1 MWSASANWNVA
12 TYMWFMCVVTYW
24 LYKCWGVNI
33 WIKLVV
39 YFINKCYIVFP
50 VGVCILP
57 DGLAGRGEL
66 EIPVGLF
73 FLSAIPDGGSGKIKG
88 WLVKPHPDRNYRQEL
103 FPVGHPT
110 GNSTLSWRAV
120 PVGWF
125 PTVGR
130 RENIPDGFFVI
141 PDGFWPTGI
150 SLFLVVV
157 GLD

>member
-1 MWSASANWNVA
+1 MWSGSANWNVA
-12 TYMWFMCVVTYW
+12 TYMWFMCAVTCW

-88 WLVKPHPDRNYRQEL
+88 GRVKPRPDRNYRQGL

-130 RENIPDGFFVI
+130 RERHSWRFF
-141 PDGFWPTGI
+141 GYSWW
-150 SLFLVVV
+150 FLADRNFSVSSSAII
-157 GLD
+157 

>member
-12 TYMWFMCVVTYW
+12 TYMWFMCDVTCW

-66 EIPVGLF
+66 AIPVGLF
-73 FLSAIPDGGSGKIKG
+73 FLSAIPDGFSGKIRS
-88 WLVKPHPDRNYRQEL
+88 WLIKPHPTGITDRDCFLSAIRQEIVPFPDEL
-103 FPVGHPT
+103 FLSADSWWLAVGK
-110 GNSTLSWRAV
+110 S
-120 PVGWF
+120 
-125 PTVGR
+125 
-130 RENIPDGFFVI
+130 IPDSLLVI
-141 PDGFWPTGI
+141 PDGLWPTGI
-150 SLFLVVV
+150 SPFLVVI
-157 GLD
+157 

>member
-12 TYMWFMCVVTYW
+12 TYMWFICDVTCW

-88 WLVKPHPDRNYRQEL
+88 WRVKPR
-103 FPVGHPT
+103 PT
-110 GNSTLSWRAV
+110 GITDRDCFLSAIRQGIVPFPDERFLSTDSWWLAI
-120 PVGWF
+120 GKS
-125 PTVGR
+125 
-130 RENIPDGFFVI
+130 IPDGFLVI
-141 PDGFWPTGI
+141 PNGFWPTGI
-150 SLFLVVV
+150 SLFLVVS
-157 GLD
+157 